1 MTACAIEPTAA
12 DEDGTPQAGCT
23 ITADGSYAARL
34 TLDGDSWFPER
45 WTMDGPEPYA
55 VPLPGN
61 QPEEPGTEVQ
71 PMADGRVLIRRFADG
86 RHNFSLLYPTGP
98 GTGELPLGAVECPDD
113 GTRLWLLPPAPGGEK
128 AYALAVGRRTS
139 AVWLVAGGTFGP
151 EHLAEIPG
159 RCSGGVWLDRTGRM
173 LALDREVGGCTKAIV
188 VDLERDGEVSPLLQ
202 IAAGS
207 DDRLLLADP
216 DSGLLLIG
224 SDAPSPGRQ
233 RLGWGVMGSTLPV
246 RFPESL
252 RLPECTVT
260 PFAIQPGQ
268 VLMPESCAVALRIDG
283 PLGSWVGVWRPDGRQ
298 VHHLAAPVGWLAGSG
313 LWTRDGVL
321 RLPYATDEVPCGV
334 AELRAPQREAR
345 RATGNGGTAGDT
357 GPGDPDRG
365 GAAAGETPG
374 AASDSGT
381 GGPSE
386 PDPPEPV
393 ADAADAESV
402 VDAEPVVPRPVPLGK
417 APLGRLVTN

>member
-12 DEDGTPQAGCT
+12 DEDGAPQAGCV
-23 ITADGSYAARL
+23 ITADGGYAARL
-34 TLDGDSWFPER
+34 TRDGDSWFPER

-98 GTGELPLGAVECPDD
+98 GTGELLLGAVECPDE
-113 GTRLWLLPPAPGGEK
+113 GTRLRLLPPAPDGEK
-128 AYALAVGRRTS
+128 AYALAVGRRTT
-139 AVWLVAGGTFGP
+139 AVWLVAGGAFGP
-151 EHLAEIPG
+151 EQLAEIPG
-159 RCSGGVWLDRTGRM
+159 RCSGGVWLDRAGRM
-173 LALDREVGGCTKAIV
+173 LAVDREVGGCTKAIV
-188 VDLERDGEVSPLLQ
+188 VDLERGGEVSPLLQ

-216 DSGLLLIG
+216 DSGLLLIA
-224 SDAPSPGRQ
+224 SDAPSPGRE

-252 RLPECTVT
+252 RLPECQVT

-283 PLGSWVGVWRPDGRQ
+283 PLGSWVGMWRPDGRQ

-313 LWTRDGVL
+313 LWTPDRVL
-321 RLPYATDEVPCGV
+321 RLPYATEEVPCGV
-334 AELRAPQREAR
+334 AELTMPAAGGRAI
-345 RATGNGGTAGDT
+345 GNGGTAGDA
-357 GPGDPDRG
+357 GPGDPDTG
-365 GAAAGETPG
+365 GTAAGGTPD

-381 GGPSE
+381 GGPPE
-386 PDPPEPV
+386 PGPPEP
-393 ADAADAESV
+393 AADAEPEPV
-402 VDAEPVVPRPVPLGK
+402 EPVVPRPVPLGK
-417 APLGRLVTN
+417 APLARLVTN

>member
-12 DEDGTPQAGCT
+12 DEDGTPQAGCV
-23 ITADGSYAARL
+23 ITADGAYAARL
-34 TLDGDSWFPER
+34 TRDGDSWFPER

-98 GTGELPLGAVECPDD
+98 GTGELLLGAVECPDE

-128 AYALAVGRRTS
+128 AYALAVGRRTT
-139 AVWLVAGGTFGP
+139 AVWLVAGGAFGP

-159 RCSGGVWLDRTGRM
+159 RCSGGVWLDRAGRM

-188 VDLERDGEVSPLLQ
+188 VDLARGGEVSPLLQ

-216 DSGLLLIG
+216 DSGLLLIA
-224 SDAPSPGRQ
+224 SDAPSPGQ
-233 RLGWGVMGSTLPV
+233 ERLGWGVMGSTLPV

-283 PLGSWVGVWRPDGRQ
+283 PLGSWVGMWRPDGRQ

-334 AELRAPQREAR
+334 AELTAPEREAR
-345 RATGNGGTAGDT
+345 RATANGGTAGDT

-365 GAAAGETPG
+365 GTAAGETPD

-386 PDPPEPV
+386 PDSPEPV
-393 ADAADAESV
+393 AA
-402 VDAEPVVPRPVPLGK
+402 AEPEPEEPVAPRPVPLGK
-417 APLGRLVTN
+417 APLGRLVTK